1 MCSDFKHVIAYYFTE
16 NVTSYQLISVFWKVV
31 GVLELLLK
39 LPVCATVNDGASP
52 NRKFFNLNCDV
63 VYKVPNL
70 FAVRWFIYFF
80 ADSCHLI
87 KTARNCLYNSGSGSR
102 SRLMWNNGSYLMFR
116 YIADLFYSD
125 QEFALHTLPKL
136 SLDHIVLT
144 SYSKV
149 KVCSCNFILGNSQ
162 IKKSWIFVHL
172 SKEDANFPGDGQF
185 PTKGAKI

>member
-1 MCSDFKHVIAYYFTE
+1 MQVKIDSKIPVNTSKPFWVSE

-31 GVLELLLK
+31 GVLELSLK
-39 LPVCATVNDGASP
+39 LPVYATVNDGASP
-52 NRKFFNLNCDV
+52 NCKFFNLHFQLVRDLNCDV

-70 FAVRWFIYFF
+70 FSVRQFIYFF

-87 KTARNCLYNSGSGSR
+87 KTARNRLFNSGLGSR

-116 YIADLFYSD
+116 HIADLFYSD

-144 SYSKV
+144 SYSKM

-162 IKKSWIFVHL
+162 IKKKLDISSSV
-172 SKEDANFPGDGQF
+172 
-185 PTKGAKI
+185 KGG